1 MLGIILCLI
10 LFFLIYLYFC
20 VSSHS
25 DSILGKTKLQLSHI
39 FQYIYS
45 LLPLCIQNY
54 ISNLNDYLINKPN
67 PIIQIFY
74 LILVFALFYIFQV
87 NGINTIYPSS
97 HISSSFTKP
106 IYILLLISL
115 YAFYEASTTNPGVI
129 KRKDIPTLKAKYPT
143 QAPFD
148 IPKRKTECNKCNLN
162 TIVPRSKH
170 CNVCNKCIIKFDHH
184 CVWVNNCIG
193 AFNYKYFLL
202 YLLSHTLLTLYMGV
216 IGVVMLYYYIID
228 NKLMNAY
235 FVKVESGEK
244 IKGDISIVMKY
255 MINKH
260 YGFFAT
266 TVMLIVIGVSLF
278 VFLMYHM
285 NLIRLGYTGAERN
298 RQIKYINIMNIIR
311 KLLSDMGKEKK
322 IEFTFKKLSPEEI
335 NRFKY
340 ISFCDNEYD
349 INTLSD
355 SEMNLFYNFTE
366 QAVVMFKMKV
376 FNKGFI
382 NNLKDVIK
390 GE

>member
-1 MLGIILCLI
+1 
-10 LFFLIYLYFC
+10 
-20 VSSHS
+20 
-25 DSILGKTKLQLSHI
+25 
-39 FQYIYS
+39 
-45 LLPLCIQNY
+45 
-54 ISNLNDYLINKPN
+54 
-67 PIIQIFY
+67 
-74 LILVFALFYIFQV
+74 
-87 NGINTIYPSS
+87 
-97 HISSSFTKP
+97 
-106 IYILLLISL
+106 
-115 YAFYEASTTNPGVI
+115 
-129 KRKDIPTLKAKYPT
+129 
-143 QAPFD
+143 
-148 IPKRKTECNKCNLN
+148 
-162 TIVPRSKH
+162 
-170 CNVCNKCIIKFDHH
+170 
-184 CVWVNNCIG
+184 
-193 AFNYKYFLL
+193 
-202 YLLSHTLLTLYMGV
+202 
-216 IGVVMLYYYIID
+216 
-228 NKLMNAY
+228 MNAY

>member
-25 DSILGKTKLQLSHI
+25 DSILGKTKLKLSQI

-67 PIIQIFY
+67 PVIQIFY

-97 HISSSFTKP
+97 HISSSFIKP

-115 YAFYEASTTNPGVI
+115 YAFYEASTTNPGII
-129 KRKDIPTLKAKYPT
+129 KRKDIPTLKTKYPT
-143 QAPFD
+143 YAPFD

-162 TIVPRSKH
+162 SIVPRSKH

-216 IGVVMLYYYIID
+216 IGVIMLYYYIID

-244 IKGDISIVMKY
+244 IKGDISIVIKY

-266 TVMLIVIGVSLF
+266 TVMLIVIGISLF
-278 VFLMYHM
+278 VFLMYHL

-311 KLLSDMGKEKK
+311 NLLSDMGKEKK
-322 IEFTFKKLSPEEI
+322 IEFTFKKLSAEEI

-366 QAVVMFKMKV
+366 QAAVMFKMKV
-376 FNKGFI
+376 FNKGFV